1 MSNTPVLIVEDDS
14 AVRDALAQSLA
25 LAGLSPIAAGSFVA
39 AKDHITADFAGV
51 ILSDIRMPG
60 RDGFYLLSYALEQDP
75 ELPVILLTGEG
86 DIPMAVRAIG
96 QGAFDFL
103 EKPCAPADLV
113 AVLERA
119 IRTRTLVLENRR
131 LRAQLVSGD
140 AAARMLFGN
149 SQKAESLRQ
158 TVRQAAQAQTEVLVL
173 GAPGTGVSK
182 VAEVIH
188 LSSPWS
194 KGPFVK
200 RAASGMG
207 RQGLAD
213 ALEAGQNGSLFIDE
227 ISVLPADTQFALI
240 EALESGVGA
249 RLIAGSTADL
259 VQAAEDGDFNA
270 ELYYRLQVMPVRIPS
285 LADRPEDIPVLFR
298 HYVAQASEQAGLVA
312 PDITP
317 EVVASLMAQDWPGNA
332 RALMSAAMR
341 FALGLA
347 EDVAP
352 SMRAGL
358 GLTDQMAQVERSL
371 LSAALE
377 RASGQ
382 ASLAAQDL
390 QLPRKTF
397 YDKLARYGI
406 RAEDFRS

>member
-173 GAPGTGVSK
+173 GAPGPGVSK

-194 KGPFVK
+194 
-200 RAASGMG
+200 
-207 RQGLAD
+207 
-213 ALEAGQNGSLFIDE
+213 
-227 ISVLPADTQFALI
+227 
-240 EALESGVGA
+240 
-249 RLIAGSTADL
+249 
-259 VQAAEDGDFNA
+259 
-270 ELYYRLQVMPVRIPS
+270 
-285 LADRPEDIPVLFR
+285 
-298 HYVAQASEQAGLVA
+298 
-312 PDITP
+312 
-317 EVVASLMAQDWPGNA
+317 
-332 RALMSAAMR
+332 
-341 FALGLA
+341 
-347 EDVAP
+347 
-352 SMRAGL
+352 
-358 GLTDQMAQVERSL
+358 
-371 LSAALE
+371 
-377 RASGQ
+377 
-382 ASLAAQDL
+382 
-390 QLPRKTF
+390 
-397 YDKLARYGI
+397 
-406 RAEDFRS
+406 

>member
-25 LAGLSPIAAGSFVA
+25 LAGLSPIAVGSFVA
-39 AKDHITADFAGV
+39 AKDHITSDFSGV

-119 IRTRTLVLENRR
+119 IRTRVLVLENRR
-131 LRAQLVSGD
+131 LREQLVSGD

-149 SQKAESLRQ
+149 SEKAESLRQ
-158 TVRQAAQAQTEVLVL
+158 TVRQAAQTQTEVLVL
-173 GAPGTGVSK
+173 GAPGTGISK

-207 RQGLAD
+207 RRGLAG

-227 ISVLPADTQFALI
+227 ISVLSADTQFALT
-240 EALESGVGA
+240 ETLESGVGT

-259 VQAAEDGDFNA
+259 VQAAEDGEFNA

-285 LADRPEDIPVLFR
+285 LVERPEDIPVLFR
-298 HYVAQASEQAGLVA
+298 HYVDQASEQAGLVA

-347 EDVAP
+347 DEVAP
-352 SMRAGL
+352 STRAGL
-358 GLTDQMAQVERSL
+358 GLNDQMARVERSL

-382 ASLAAQDL
+382 ASLAAQEL